1 MKFLH
6 KTQLFKI
13 HLRNSKIVQLKR
25 ERTLGL
31 YGLPEG
37 QAASALG
44 KSFDAQGEV
53 TRILIIPTLE
63 FT

>member
-6 KTQLFKI
+6 KNTTFLNSFSKQQNSAIKERENARA
-13 HLRNSKIVQLKR
+13 LRVAK
-25 ERTLGL
+25 
-31 YGLPEG
+31 G
-37 QAASALG
+37 QAVSALG
-44 KSFDAQGEV
+44 KSFDTQGEV